1 MDASL
6 YGRLCA
12 SLCASVCVPPLPDAS
27 MCVEI
32 ILPPR
37 LIMQLL
43 TDMRACTWHP
53 HGFAQGPAMS
63 AFARALAVQSG
74 VRRSD

>member
-32 ILPPR
+32 ILPRSQDIKPVDLHSCSINFGDIGSSTHR
-37 LIMQLL
+37 DDI
-43 TDMRACTWHP
+43 
-53 HGFAQGPAMS
+53 
-63 AFARALAVQSG
+63 G
-74 VRRSD
+74 VRRHTGQQC